1 MNMPGDR
8 KNPLW
13 RSFGYAFS
21 GIWTGIRKERNMKVH
36 CMALVLVL
44 IAGIVAKLTVVE
56 WCICMIM
63 CALVLSLELVNTAV
77 EAVVDLATEEK
88 KPLAKIAKDTAAG
101 AVLIRRKLKE
111 SDACRSRCRR
121 CDSGEIQGTS
131 G

>member
-63 CALVLSLELVNTAV
+63 CALVGACQYSRGGGSRSGDRGE
-77 EAVVDLATEEK
+77 EAFG
-88 KPLAKIAKDTAAG
+88 KDRQRYG
-101 AVLIRRKLKE
+101 GRSG
-111 SDACRSRCRR
+111 SDR
-121 CDSGEIQGTS
+121 CDCLGDCGVADFCSTCCYMDLITI
-131 G
+131 

>member
-101 AVLIRRKLKE
+101 
-111 SDACRSRCRR
+111 SDR
-121 CDSGEIQGTS
+121 CDCLGDCGVADFCSTCCYMDLITI
-131 G
+131 